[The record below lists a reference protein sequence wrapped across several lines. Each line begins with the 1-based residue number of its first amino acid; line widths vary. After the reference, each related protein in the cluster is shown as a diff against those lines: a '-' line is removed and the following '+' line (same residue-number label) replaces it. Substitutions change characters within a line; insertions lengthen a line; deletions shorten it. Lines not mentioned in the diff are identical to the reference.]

1 MILRSITVQGWRCF
15 LSPVTFA
22 PNACGKTTL
31 FEALR
36 RALLDNHKVGGKDI
50 EAIKPWGRDLTPIV
64 QVLFDHQGD
73 TFRITKRFLD
83 QPFSKLEREE
93 NGRLVPLAE
102 GPSADERVRAVLTR
116 NAPGKGLAR
125 AEHWGLAQV
134 LWAPQ
139 GDLSLVPLSG
149 EVLADIRTSLGAQVG
164 GAGPVEKIIGERY
177 AQFFTPGG
185 KLLSGKNAP
194 RMVLLKE
201 ALQKAVEKRAE
212 ASRRLEEY
220 DDLSRK
226 VRDFQLKS
234 RQARYEAEEMGKL
247 LATQQGKANAYRDL
261 LSEKKERESRLQALE
276 ARLATLLKEVGDEK
290 NLAEEMA
297 RTGLEFEGARAGLQ
311 EAEKKLAGY
320 DEDPLKYLRVTCLK
334 YPTF

>member
-15 LSPVTFA
+15 LSPVTVGPFDPTLNILFA

-50 EAIKPWGRDLTPIV
+50 EAIRSWGRELTPTM

-83 QPFSKLEREE
+83 QPYSRLEREE
-93 NGRLVPLAE
+93 KGRLVPLAE
-102 GPSADERVRAVLTR
+102 GLSADERVRAVLTR
-116 NAPGKGLAR
+116 NAPVKGLSR
-125 AEHWGLAQV
+125 SEHWGLAQV

-164 GAGPVEKIIGERY
+164 SAGPVEKLIEARY

-185 KLLSGKNAP
+185 KL
-194 RMVLLKE
+194 
-201 ALQKAVEKRAE
+201 
-212 ASRRLEEY
+212 
-220 DDLSRK
+220 
-226 VRDFQLKS
+226 
-234 RQARYEAEEMGKL
+234 
-247 LATQQGKANAYRDL
+247 
-261 LSEKKERESRLQALE
+261 
-276 ARLATLLKEVGDEK
+276 
-290 NLAEEMA
+290 
-297 RTGLEFEGARAGLQ
+297 RTGDKAPPAGTS
-311 EAEKKLAGY
+311 EWG
-320 DEDPLKYLRVTCLK
+320 P
-334 YPTF
+334 